1 MHIHDAINLMVRHA
15 KGGIAAVALHIGKPE
30 ETLRKEISGKD
41 PKFKL
46 GAITAQMISDYCMEE
61 GSLHCTAY
69 IQAVAPAGA
78 EVLRLPVV
86 EGGVLCTS
94 RTMSE
99 VIKEMSHVSMVTIDA
114 EQDGNISDND
124 LRRGLQECQEARE
137 AINRHEQALK
147 ARHLLDNVGRGQA

>member
-46 GAITAQMISDYCMEE
+46 GAITAQMISDYCLEE
-61 GSLHCTAY
+61 GSHHCGAY
-69 IQAVAPAGA
+69 VQAIAPHGV
-78 EVLRLPVV
+78 EMLRLPAVGTT
-86 EGGVLCTS
+86 ELCTS

-99 VIKEMSHVSMVTIDA
+99 VIKEMSHVSMVTIEA
-114 EQDGNISDND
+114 GADGHISDND
-124 LRRGLQECQEARE
+124 LRRSLQECQEARE
-137 AINRHEQALK
+137 AINRHEQALTE
-147 ARHLLDNVGRGQA
+147 RHLRDNAGRSER

>member
-1 MHIHDAINLMVRHA
+1 MHIHDAINLMVRHV

-30 ETLRKEISGKD
+30 ETLRKEIGGKD

-61 GSLHCTAY
+61 GSLHCNAY
-69 IQAVAPAGA
+69 IQAVAPCGV
-78 EVLRLPVV
+78 ELLRLPVV
-86 EGGVLCTS
+86 DMASMCTN

-99 VIKEMSHVSMVTIDA
+99 VIKEMSHVSMATIEADS
-114 EQDGNISDND
+114 DNHISDND
-124 LRRGLQECQEARE
+124 LRKNLQECQEARE

-147 ARHLLDNVGRGQA
+147 SRHRRDNAGREG